1 MCEPRVFA
9 AFSTAIA
16 ATIALCAFFLTP
28 TNGSQAMAATILR
41 SFKEAVHRGLSF
53 ELDNIQVE
61 GVHLDGRVQI
71 VFPTAIT
78 LKRLVEEDE
87 TLPEPDSVFVEMR
100 VRGDDSNE
108 EVAGLDVEVAA
119 AFTEAQQWAFVCVAG
134 LPDEVIREEPAA
146 AIVTSFLRGRDPAG
160 PGGSRGA

>member
-1 MCEPRVFA
+1 MIDPRETQDACRSESPHDGRALKFFPPLRRSSASRGSPHPHPVPFRLRRVWMRVRSPPATTGNRKEPGSWQAVCFA

-16 ATIALCAFFLTP
+16 ATIALCAFFSLPRTAARRWLRRFCAA
-28 TNGSQAMAATILR
+28 GSRASR
-41 SFKEAVHRGLSF
+41 LSF

-87 TLPEPDSVFVEMR
+87 TLP
-100 VRGDDSNE
+100 
-108 EVAGLDVEVAA
+108 
-119 AFTEAQQWAFVCVAG
+119 
-134 LPDEVIREEPAA
+134 
-146 AIVTSFLRGRDPAG
+146 
-160 PGGSRGA
+160 SRIQFSWR